1 MEKTKF
7 IVQLYAIRCV
17 PGIYTSLDFC
27 VWAWKICCLLEG
39 SRNESVVAVVYLQCK
54 KNWSKGKQML
64 VELLLRRRNS
74 RKRFRFSILRFVV
87 HTFKYLPGNPT
98 IGNSAL
104 GGGTTLL
111 RFVVLSTTMMFWRLT
126 SSIRYVS
133 SIVIISNDTT
143 YESPFVNSR
152 THVQWWCKVDLFR
165 FKVFGG
171 QVSKDPDKNHF
182 VWQWVYFQ
190 HNMP

>member
-1 MEKTKF
+1 MNLFEHQGSQMEKTKF
-7 IVQLYAIRCV
+7 IVQLYATRCV

-64 VELLLRRRNS
+64 VELLLRGRNS

-87 HTFKYLPGNPT
+87 HTFKHLLGNPT

-111 RFVVLSTTMMFWRLT
+111 RFVVLSTMMMFWLHQLGMYPPLVLFQMIHLWIT
-126 SSIRYVS
+126 SCQFQNSCSMMMQGWSIS
-133 SIVIISNDTT
+133 
-143 YESPFVNSR
+143 F
-152 THVQWWCKVDLFR
+152 
-165 FKVFGG
+165 
-171 QVSKDPDKNHF
+171 
-182 VWQWVYFQ
+182 
-190 HNMP
+190 